1 MTRCTGWLLDVY
13 IEEDQAV
20 LWIKTEEGN
29 TLKLVDCYEPY
40 FYIEPKSEKEGVELF
55 QILRDMEL
63 IKEIRWEQ
71 KFTNISNNVSQ
82 KLIRVG
88 TYFIHHYN
96 LLLKVLQHD
105 TLRQRIRHLYNTH
118 LSHLQRYLFTQLKI
132 QVTSKVSVEYEDR
145 KLKSIKR
152 INNDEEIQPPFSI
165 MQVEIVATTE
175 QTILD
180 TDDPI
185 QSINARYNEEDA
197 TFHDDESTLL
207 QDFSNYVV
215 SKDPDIIIF
224 KNYDLAVLNYLLE
237 RIKILSLD
245 LQLGR
250 WKTDIYSS
258 GPETG
263 FTKMDSRASVLDS
276 E

>member
-1 MTRCTGWLLDVY
+1 M
-13 IEEDQAV
+13 
-20 LWIKTEEGN
+20 
-29 TLKLVDCYEPY
+29 
-40 FYIEPKSEKEGVELF
+40 
-55 QILRDMEL
+55 
-63 IKEIRWEQ
+63 
-71 KFTNISNNVSQ
+71 
-82 KLIRVG
+82 
-88 TYFIHHYN
+88 
-96 LLLKVLQHD
+96 
-105 TLRQRIRHLYNTH
+105 
-118 LSHLQRYLFTQLKI
+118 
-132 QVTSKVSVEYEDR
+132 TSKVSVEYEDR

-165 MQVEIVATTE
+165 MQVEIVPTTE

-250 WKTDIYSS
+250 WKTDIYSRDQKQVLQKWIQ
-258 GPETG
+258 GQ
-263 FTKMDSRASVLDS
+263 SVLDS

>member
-1 MTRCTGWLLDVY
+1 
-13 IEEDQAV
+13 
-20 LWIKTEEGN
+20 
-29 TLKLVDCYEPY
+29 
-40 FYIEPKSEKEGVELF
+40 
-55 QILRDMEL
+55 MEL

-105 TLRQRIRHLYNTH
+105 TLRQRIRHLYNTN
-118 LSHLQRYLFTQLKI
+118 LSHLQRYLLTQLMI

-175 QTILD
+175 QAILD
-180 TDDPI
+180 IDDPI

-197 TFHDDESTLL
+197 NIS
-207 QDFSNYVV
+207 Q
-215 SKDPDIIIF
+215 
-224 KNYDLAVLNYLLE
+224 
-237 RIKILSLD
+237 R
-245 LQLGR
+245 
-250 WKTDIYSS
+250 
-258 GPETG
+258 
-263 FTKMDSRASVLDS
+263 
-276 E
+276 

>member
-1 MTRCTGWLLDVY
+1 MT
-13 IEEDQAV
+13 
-20 LWIKTEEGN
+20 
-29 TLKLVDCYEPY
+29 
-40 FYIEPKSEKEGVELF
+40 
-55 QILRDMEL
+55 
-63 IKEIRWEQ
+63 
-71 KFTNISNNVSQ
+71 
-82 KLIRVG
+82 
-88 TYFIHHYN
+88 H
-96 LLLKVLQHD
+96 
-105 TLRQRIRHLYNTH
+105 LRQRIRHLYNTN

-152 INNDEEIQPPFSI
+152 INDDEEIQPPFSI
-165 MQVEIVATTE
+165 MQVEIVPTTE

-250 WKTDIYSS
+250 WKTDIYSMDQNRFYKN
-258 GPETG
+258 G
-263 FTKMDSRASVLDS
+263 FKGEST
-276 E
+276 